1 MKKALILGYGLVSY
15 LFFFVT
21 FVYLA
26 AFIGDLG
33 VPKSINRGAPAA
45 GAADILLNALFPIL
59 FAVQHTVM
67 ARPRFKTWFTRIIPV
82 AAERATFV
90 LIASLILAAMMWQW
104 KVMPTVLW
112 DAGPNALRWILQ
124 AVFFLGWLMVLYSS
138 FLIDHFD
145 LFGLRQVWLHWHDR
159 PYTSLPFRTPLIYGR
174 VRHPLYVAWALAFWS
189 TPTMTAGHLL
199 LAAGLTAYMVAAVVW
214 EERDLIAHFGEEYL
228 HYRRRV
234 PKFFPRLRRSQ
245 ADRRMKADSGEFQPA
260 AELS

>member
-45 GAADILLNALFPIL
+45 GAADILLNAMFPIL

-112 DAGPNALRWILQ
+112 DAGPIALRWILQ

-145 LFGLRQVWLHWHDR
+145 LFGLRQVWLNFR
-159 PYTSLPFRTPLIYGR
+159 GAPYHHHPFIERSLYRV
-174 VRHPLYVAWALAFWS
+174 VRHPLMLGFLLALWAA
-189 TPTMTAGHLL
+189 PTMTTGRLL
-199 LAAGLTAYMVAAVVW
+199 LSSLLTIYIVFGTHV
-214 EERDLIAHFGEEYL
+214 EERDLLQLLGQPYAD
-228 HYRRRV
+228 YRRRT
-234 PKFFPRLRRSQ
+234 PMLLPGARRGGKQ
-245 ADRRMKADSGEFQPA
+245 
-260 AELS
+260 